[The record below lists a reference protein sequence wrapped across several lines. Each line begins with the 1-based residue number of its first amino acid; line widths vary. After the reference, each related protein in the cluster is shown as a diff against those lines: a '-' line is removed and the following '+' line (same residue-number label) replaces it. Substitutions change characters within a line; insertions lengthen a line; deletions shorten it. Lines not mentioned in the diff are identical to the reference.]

1 VIDDLYS
8 ARILG
13 LAANMPCAGRLPK
26 PQATAE
32 RASRLCG
39 SRVIVDVVV
48 ADGRIVAFAQD
59 VRACARLCGSRVVVD
74 VMVADGKIV
83 AFAQD
88 VRACALGQAAAAILG
103 DKVIGARIEE
113 VEAARDALR
122 TLLKTGE
129 GAPQPHEL
137 GGRFADLAVLA
148 QVKDY
153 PARHASTLL
162 AFEAAAE
169 AAREAAEAVA

>member
-1 VIDDLYS
+1 MIDDLYS
-8 ARILG
+8 AKILS
-13 LAANMPCAGRLPK
+13 LAANMPCAGRLPR

-32 RASRLCG
+32 RTS
-39 SRVIVDVVV
+39 
-48 ADGRIVAFAQD
+48 
-59 VRACARLCGSRVVVD
+59 RLCGSRVVVD
-74 VMVADGKIV
+74 VVVADGKVV

-103 DKVIGARIEE
+103 DQVIGARIEE

-122 TLLKTGE
+122 ALLKTGE
-129 GAPQPHEL
+129 GAPK
-137 GGRFADLAVLA
+137 GRFADLAVLA

-162 AFEAAAE
+162 AFEAAAD
-169 AAREAAEAVA
+169 AARRAASALA

>member
-8 ARILG
+8 AKILG
-13 LAANMPCAGRLPK
+13 LAANMPCAGRLPN

-32 RASRLCG
+32 RTSRLCG
-39 SRVIVDVVV
+39 SK
-48 ADGRIVAFAQD
+48 
-59 VRACARLCGSRVVVD
+59 VVVD
-74 VMVADGKIV
+74 VVVADGKIV

-103 DKVIGARIEE
+103 DQVIGARIEE

-129 GAPQPHEL
+129 GAPQPDEL

-162 AFEAAAE
+162 AFEAAAD
-169 AAREAAEAVA
+169 AARQAAQAVA

>member
-1 VIDDLYS
+1 VIDELYS
-8 ARILG
+8 AKILR
-13 LAANMPCAGRLPK
+13 LAANMPCAGRLPS

-32 RASRLCG
+32 RTS
-39 SRVIVDVVV
+39 
-48 ADGRIVAFAQD
+48 
-59 VRACARLCGSRVVVD
+59 RLCGSRVVVD
-74 VMVADGKIV
+74 VVVADGKIV

-103 DKVIGARIEE
+103 DQVIGAQIEE

-122 TLLKTGE
+122 TLLKTGA
-129 GAPQPHEL
+129 GAPE
-137 GGRFADLAVLA
+137 GRFADLAVLA

-162 AFEAAAE
+162 AFEAAAD
-169 AAREAAEAVA
+169 AARRAASALA